1 MSIKQIKLSHQH
13 ILVRTCIVCG
23 IKDNK
28 RKLIRIARTDAG
40 VVVDP
45 SGKMIGRGAY
55 LCGQKNCWERAMN
68 GNILNKALRISLTD
82 ADRERLRQSAP
93 VQ

>member
-1 MSIKQIKLSHQH
+1 MSVKRTKLSPQH
-13 ILVRTCIVCG
+13 ILIRTCVVCG

-28 RKLIRIARTDAG
+28 RKLIRLVRTDAG

-45 SGKMIGRGAY
+45 SGKMNGRGAY
-55 LCGQKNCWERAMN
+55 LCGQESCWERAMN

-82 ADRERLRQSAP
+82 ADRERLHQSAP